1 MIEKDPK
8 KIARGILKNAAQK
21 EPPTDLARVLAYLR
35 IHHERP
41 WHLSQNVWDNLGR
54 PARGRT
60 RFKSQERM
68 PGPRDR
74 WRLAH
79 EIAHHI
85 LHGAQPQLLRSGT
98 WETHE
103 LEYEADLLAAELL
116 IPDPWLERALKKAE
130 REDHP
135 IDLEELSR
143 EFQVGK
149 HEMEK
154 RLRQLGLMRGEL
166 LGRM

>member
-8 KIARGILKNAAQK
+8 KIARAILRNAAQK

-41 WHLSQNVWDNLGR
+41 WHLSQDVWEGLGR
-54 PARGRT
+54 PPRGRT
-60 RFKSQERM
+60 RFKSQERAL
-68 PGPRDR
+68 GARDR

-79 EIAHHI
+79 EIAHHVM
-85 LHGAQPQLLRSGT
+85 HGAQPHLRAGT

-116 IPDPWLERALKKAE
+116 IPDPWLARAVKKAE
-130 REDHP
+130 HDHQTV
-135 IDLEELSR
+135 DLEDLAR
-143 EFQVGK
+143 TFQVGRQ
-149 HEMEK
+149 EMEK
-154 RLRQLGLMRGEL
+154 RLRQLDLLRGEV

>member
-1 MIEKDPK
+1 MIDKDPK
-8 KIARGILKNAAQK
+8 KIARGILRNAAQK

-41 WHLSQNVWDNLGR
+41 WHLSQDVWEGLGR

-60 RFKSQERM
+60 RFKTQESAL
-68 PGPRDR
+68 GARDR

-79 EIAHHI
+79 EIAHHV
-85 LHGAQPQLLRSGT
+85 LHGAQPHLRAGS

-116 IPDPWLERALKKAE
+116 IPDPWLARAVKKAE
-130 REDHP
+130 QDQHTF
-135 IDLEELSR
+135 DLEDLAR
-143 EFQVGK
+143 TFQVGRQ
-149 HEMEK
+149 EMEK
-154 RLRQLGLMRGEL
+154 RLRQLDLLRGEV

>member
-1 MIEKDPK
+1 MDKDLQ
-8 KIARGILKNAAQK
+8 KIARGILRNAGQSA
-21 EPPTDLARVLAYLR
+21 PPTDLARVLAYSR

-41 WHLSQNVWDNLGR
+41 WHLSQDVWEGLGR

-60 RFKSQERM
+60 RFKGQEQAETARA
-68 PGPRDR
+68 R
-74 WRLAH
+74 WKLAH

-85 LHGAQPQLLRSGT
+85 LHGAEPHVRGAS

-116 IPDPWLERALKKAE
+116 IPEPWLTKALKRSE
-130 REDHP
+130 RDHHTAD
-135 IDLEELSR
+135 IEELAA
-143 EFQVGK
+143 EFKVGR

-154 RLRQLGLMRGEL
+154 RLRQLDLLRGEI

>member
-1 MIEKDPK
+1 MIDKDPK
-8 KIARGILKNAAQK
+8 KIARGILRNAAQK

-41 WHLSQNVWDNLGR
+41 WHLSQDVWEGLGR

-60 RFKSQERM
+60 RFKTQESAL
-68 PGPRDR
+68 GARDR

-79 EIAHHI
+79 EIAHHV
-85 LHGAQPQLLRSGT
+85 LHGAQPHLRAGS

-116 IPDPWLERALKKAE
+116 IPDPWLARAVKKAE
-130 REDHP
+130 QDHHP
-135 IDLEELSR
+135 FDLEDLAR
-143 EFQVGK
+143 TFQVGRQ
-149 HEMEK
+149 EMEK
-154 RLRQLGLMRGEL
+154 RLRQLDLLRGEV

>member
-1 MIEKDPK
+1 MIDKDPK
-8 KIARGILKNAAQK
+8 KIARGILRNAAQK

-35 IHHERP
+35 IHDERP
-41 WHLSQNVWDNLGR
+41 WHLSQNLWDGLGR

-60 RFKSQERM
+60 RFKTKGLAA
-68 PGPRDR
+68 GPNAR
-74 WRLAH
+74 WKLAH
-79 EIAHHI
+79 EIAHHV
-85 LHGAQPQLLRSGT
+85 LHGAVPHLRAGS

-116 IPDPWLERALKKAE
+116 IPDPWLMRALKKAD

-135 IDLEELSR
+135 LDLEELAR

-154 RLRQLGLMRGEL
+154 RLRQLDLLKGEV